1 MLKSTDYL
9 KVVAILLAFVLAW
22 ALSFVLSLVGLRYV
36 PPTTLVFMRFAIAS
50 LFMLA
55 IFGRRPF
62 LSVKGATPLDI
73 IFFFLASL
81 SGVTLSYLLP
91 VIKRL
96 GLAPGGSDTVFLMN
110 LAPVFLVLLLFAFRG
125 EKVSLG
131 KVAGTAAAVLGMI
144 AIVANWERPSSFSL
158 FSRFAF
164 EESLILLSA
173 IAFAIF
179 AFAGKKL
186 IEKYTPSTSAALTV
200 WLGTILLFPL
210 ALRIDGPAALARIP
224 SQAWIIIL
232 ILGTVSSALAIL
244 LFYDALA
251 RVEASKAASFL
262 FLTPIFITL
271 MIKLESTFGLLLPSP
286 LFVDQ
291 IIVGSILVIVGVI
304 AIWTG

>member
-1 MLKSTDYL
+1 
-9 KVVAILLAFVLAW
+9 
-22 ALSFVLSLVGLRYV
+22 
-36 PPTTLVFMRFAIAS
+36 MRFGIAS

-62 LSVKGATPLDI
+62 ISVKGATPLDI
-73 IFFFLASL
+73 FFFFVAGL
-81 SGVTLSYLLP
+81 SGVTLTYLLQ
-91 VIKRL
+91 VIKRYAM
-96 GLAPGGSDTVFLMN
+96 APGGSDTVFLMN
-110 LAPVFLVLLLFAFRG
+110 LAPIFLIPLLFAFRG

-131 KVAGTAAAVLGMI
+131 KLAGPAAAVLGMM
-144 AIVANWERPSSFSL
+144 AIIANWERPSSFSP
-158 FSRFAF
+158 FSRFTF

-173 IAFAIF
+173 VAFAIF
-179 AFAGKKL
+179 VFAGKRL
-186 IEKYTPSTSAALTV
+186 VEKYPPSTSAALTV

-210 ALRIDGPAALARIP
+210 ALRIDGPATFTRIP

-232 ILGTVSSALAIL
+232 ILGTISSALTIL

-251 RVEASKAASFL
+251 RVEASKATSFL